1 MLTHEQCKEIVES
14 GLLKF
19 QDAATLDCR
28 INQLTLHAT
37 GQTLALSEPQKRLLV
52 CLFKNITCKR
62 KIINIVWYEYHQR
75 IGDNNYHQLVFQL
88 RTLFKQH
95 RLPAQ
100 LVLTVPYYG
109 VRINEPL
116 LLGLQTT
123 AAEDKAEPVPAAALP
138 DAEEPSP
145 ALLPLSASTASTVST
160 VSTASTVPTASAASA
175 ASAASQEAYARPA
188 HSTRPSWLARL
199 KNSGLSCFSLCLLM
213 VV

>member
-109 VRINEPL
+109 VKINEPL
-116 LLGLQTT
+116 LPGLQTT

-145 ALLPLSASTASTVST
+145 ALLPLSASTASTV
-160 VSTASTVPTASAASA
+160 PTASAASA
-175 ASAASQEAYARPA
+175 ASAASQGAYARPA

-199 KNSGLSCFSLCLLM
+199 KNSGLSCFGLCLLM

>member
-37 GQTLALSEPQKRLLV
+37 GQTLALSEPRKRLLV

-145 ALLPLSASTASTVST
+145 ALLPLSASTASTV
-160 VSTASTVPTASAASA
+160 PTASAASA
-175 ASAASQEAYARPA
+175 ASAASQGAYARPA

-199 KNSGLSCFSLCLLM
+199 KNSGLSCFGLCLLM

>member
-116 LLGLQTT
+116 LPGLQTT

-145 ALLPLSASTASTVST
+145 ALLPLSA
-160 VSTASTVPTASAASA
+160 STASTVPTASAASA